1 MIHELILIDFFLKTI
16 RNCGAT
22 AIASSQDIRGAD
34 YPVDCPAIIP
44 LMLHSIQKPLVLYGA
59 AIILS
64 GGAFSHADDGA
75 LQAIRDGGGIV
86 RSLGGG
92 WGIEFQRKGKAM
104 GDETLAQVALLGES
118 VLALNLRGTRTSDEG
133 LKLLANLR
141 NLGRLHLERTEVG
154 DGGMAHL
161 AGLTN
166 LEYLNLYGTKVTD
179 AGLVHLESLQKL
191 ERLYVW
197 QTGVTDEGCG
207 DLARVLPKLKIVRG
221 VNLDKVAAEAGA
233 RKKMAKAK
241 EKKIVRVELKWV
253 PAGTK
258 TPPRSTGGGTLSSI
272 SIENTRSEAVK
283 LYWVEYGGGLK
294 YYAEIAGGGTLTR
307 GTFSK
312 ATWLIADLNERP
324 LGYFIATVEPSRV
337 AIPR

>member
-1 MIHELILIDFFLKTI
+1 MIHELILIDFFLKTT
-16 RNCGAT
+16 RNCGDA
-22 AIASSQDIRGAD
+22 AIVSLQDVRGAEYHVHCRAID
-34 YPVDCPAIIP
+34 PV
-44 LMLHSIQKPLVLYGA
+44 MRHSIQKPLFLCGA
-59 AIILS
+59 VIILS
-64 GGAFSHADDGA
+64 GSTFSHANDGA
-75 LQAIRDGGGIV
+75 LQAIRDEGGIV

-92 WGIEFQRKGKAM
+92 WEIEFQRKGKSM
-104 GDETLAQVALLGES
+104 GDDTLAQVALLGES

-133 LKLLANLR
+133 LKLLANLS
-141 NLGRLHLERTEVG
+141 NLGRLHLERTGVG
-154 DGGMAHL
+154 DGAMAHL

-191 ERLYVW
+191 QRLYVW
-197 QTGVTDEGCG
+197 QTGVTDEGCSN
-207 DLARVLPKLKIVRG
+207 LARSLPKLKIVRG
-221 VNLDKVAAEAGA
+221 VNLDKVAAEAAA

-241 EKKIVRVELKWV
+241 EKKTVRVELKWV
-253 PAGTK
+253 SAGTE
-258 TPPRSTGGGTLSSI
+258 TPPRSKGGGNLSSV

-283 LYWVEYGGGLK
+283 LYWAEYGGGLK
-294 YYAEIAGGGTLTR
+294 YYAEIAAGGTLTR

-337 AIPR
+337 VIPR